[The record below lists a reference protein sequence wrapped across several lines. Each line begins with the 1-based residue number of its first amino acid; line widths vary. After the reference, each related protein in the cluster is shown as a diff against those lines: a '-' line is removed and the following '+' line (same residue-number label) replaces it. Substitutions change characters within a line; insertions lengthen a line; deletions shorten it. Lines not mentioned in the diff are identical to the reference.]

1 MPIKKQLILKE
12 VQEQKI
18 KIKME
23 TTKKII
29 VKLSNEM
36 ILYIKLI
43 LNNLNLLISW
53 IYVNYLFKWYS
64 QECLYLNLLN

>member
-53 IYVNYLFKWYS
+53 INVNYLFKWYS

>member
-43 LNNLNLLISW
+43 LNNLNLLIS
-53 IYVNYLFKWYS
+53 
-64 QECLYLNLLN
+64 